1 MSDEQDTEVLPEPSP
16 GEDRD
21 IEDSE
26 EELDDQYAE
35 DPVGFWE
42 AKQRDLLTSVL
53 DYNLSSLSNL
63 VRTKQIDLS
72 PSYQRRNRWKDD
84 RKSALIE
91 SFLMN
96 VPVPP
101 IFLNEDE
108 YGRYSVI
115 DGKQRLI
122 AVNDFLLGRFKLRGL
137 KVFRE
142 LNRDT
147 FDDLP
152 QTLQTILETRAN
164 LRAIIILRQSDP
176 DIKYQVFRRLNTGG
190 IRLNPQEIR
199 NSAWPGELNTMILEE
214 SVSPAFHALL
224 SIKDKTRSAIYRE
237 MRDAEFLVRFFTFQ
251 NDWET
256 FSGGMG
262 KRLDDFMAD
271 NHALSKDEV
280 ERLRQEFRTA
290 IRKVDAAFG
299 EHAFKRWVPEKEY
312 WRQQVLASLF
322 DAETFGVQGFDE
334 LALRDHQSELI
345 AGLKALFEDSQFRQ
359 AVDAATNTP
368 SSFKDRIKRVRSMVA
383 NTVA

>member
-1 MSDEQDTEVLPEPSP
+1 VSEIQDTEVLPEPSP

-26 EELDDQYAE
+26 EELDDQYVE

-63 VRTKQIDLS
+63 VRNKQIDLS

-142 LNRDT
+142 LNRNT

-152 QTLQTILETRAN
+152 QTLQTVLETRAS

-237 MRDAEFLVRFFTFQ
+237 MRDAEFVVRFLTFQ
-251 NDWET
+251 NDWEI

-271 NHALSKDEV
+271 NHALSKDKV

-290 IRKVDAAFG
+290 IQKVDAAFG
-299 EHAFKRWVPEKEY
+299 EHAFKRWVPEKGS
-312 WRQQVLASLF
+312 WRQQVLASMF
-322 DAETFGVQGFDE
+322 DAETFGVQDFDE
-334 LALRDHQSELI
+334 SALRQHQPQLV
-345 AGLKALFEDSQFRQ
+345 AGLKALFEEGQFRQ

-368 SSFKDRIKRVRSMVA
+368 TSFKDRIKRVRSMVA
-383 NTVA
+383 DTVV

>member
-1 MSDEQDTEVLPEPSP
+1 MSEIQDTEVLPEPSP

-26 EELDDQYAE
+26 EELDDQYVE

-63 VRTKQIDLS
+63 VRNKQIDLS

-142 LNRDT
+142 LNRNT

-152 QTLQTILETRAN
+152 QTLQTVLETRAS

-237 MRDAEFLVRFFTFQ
+237 MRDAEFVVRFLTFQ
-251 NDWET
+251 NDWEI

-271 NHALSKDEV
+271 NHALSKDKV

-290 IRKVDAAFG
+290 IQKVDAAFG
-299 EHAFKRWVPEKEY
+299 EHAFKRWVPEKGS
-312 WRQQVLASLF
+312 WRQQVLASMF
-322 DAETFGVQGFDE
+322 DAETFGVQDFDE
-334 LALRDHQSELI
+334 SALRQHQPQLV
-345 AGLKALFEDSQFRQ
+345 AGLKALFEEGQFRQ

-368 SSFKDRIKRVRSMVA
+368 TSFKDRIKRVRSMVA
-383 NTVA
+383 DTVV